1 MKGSETTREKTQE
14 TPRGLSNQSSLFD
27 ASSISTVATPSTQQ
41 SQSFIY
47 CANPEFEEKDLKH
60 LYLVLDEHSQVGKA
74 VPSSDI
80 WYDGSPASTQCCT
93 LTPAIVSWIC
103 YVQLEFVT
111 ERLLVTT

>member
-14 TPRGLSNQSSLFD
+14 TPCGLSNQSSLFD
-27 ASSISTVATPSTQQ
+27 ALSISTVATPSTQQ

-93 LTPAIVSWIC
+93 LTPAIVS
-103 YVQLEFVT
+103 
-111 ERLLVTT
+111 